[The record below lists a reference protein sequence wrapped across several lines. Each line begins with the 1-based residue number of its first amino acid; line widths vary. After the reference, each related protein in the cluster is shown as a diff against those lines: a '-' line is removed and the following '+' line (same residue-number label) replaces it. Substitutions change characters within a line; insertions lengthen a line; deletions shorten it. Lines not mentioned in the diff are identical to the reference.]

1 MFFKNC
7 RSVRTPLLISIGL
20 SAAAVL
26 AALAYVVLALNALS
40 ERFGHFI
47 DTDQAR
53 LTAFHE
59 LFAQGLQTGQ
69 ATRNILLNPQ
79 DRVAYRNLEIAEKK
93 LDEILARLKQLAV
106 GDPDLERLA
115 GEIESKFAI
124 SRTLH
129 RRAIDIAKTD
139 LEQAR
144 QVLGKEATPA
154 WRAVRALLL
163 KEIETRTAQVATTRE
178 HVMTQADTKARN
190 ALIFVSLAL
199 VFGLALT
206 WNLVHTLTL
215 ALRKLEA
222 SMQQLASGNGDL
234 TRRLPVESQD
244 EIGRT
249 AEAFNN
255 FMGDLQTTIAGIRD
269 SAERVGQASA
279 SLASNVA
286 TVSSASRS
294 QTSAAEAIAAE
305 VEELTTSIAS
315 VAESAELVRN
325 QSSSSLE
332 QTRHGGESLANL
344 VREIGQIRQI
354 VERIAT
360 SVNDYVSSAN
370 TIGNLTGEVKDIAD
384 QTNLLALNAAIEAAR
399 AGEQGRGFAVVAD
412 EVRKLAE
419 KSARSANEIDAVTN
433 SLGDK
438 SQSLLDTVRDGI
450 EALKVSQH
458 ALGEVSSVLES
469 SMNSVSEAHQGVD
482 NITNSVREQKSA
494 SRDIAVNLESIVRA
508 AEENTGIIG
517 QTESAARD
525 FKNIADDLRTT
536 VSRFRV

>member
-26 AALAYVVLALNALS
+26 AALVYVVLSLNTLS
-40 ERFGHFI
+40 ARFGHFI

-106 GDPDLERLA
+106 GDPDLARLA
-115 GEIESKFAI
+115 DEIESKFAV

-129 RRAIDIAKTD
+129 KRAVDTAKTD
-139 LEQAR
+139 PEQAI
-144 QVLGKEATPA
+144 QLLNKEATPA
-154 WRAVRALLL
+154 WRAVRDILL
-163 KEIETRTAQVATTRE
+163 KEIETRTGQVAATRE

-255 FMGDLQTTIAGIRD
+255 FMGDLQTTIARIRD
-269 SAERVGQASA
+269 DAERVGQASA

-482 NITNSVREQKSA
+482 NITNSVREQKSV
-494 SRDIAVNLESIVRA
+494 SQDIAVNLESIVRA

-525 FKNIADDLRTT
+525 FRKIADDLRAT
-536 VSRFRV
+536 VSRFRL

>member
-26 AALAYVVLALNALS
+26 AALVYVVLALNTLS
-40 ERFGHFI
+40 TRFGNFI
-47 DTDQAR
+47 DADQAR

-59 LFAQGLQTGQ
+59 LYAHGLQTGQ
-69 ATRNILLNPQ
+69 ATRNILLDPQNP
-79 DRVAYRNLEIAEKK
+79 VAYRNLESAEKK
-93 LDEILARLKQLAV
+93 LDEVIEKLKQLAV
-106 GDPDLERLA
+106 GEPALASLA
-115 GEIESKFAI
+115 GEIEGKFAA
-124 SRTLH
+124 SRALH
-129 RRAIDIAKTD
+129 KRSIDIAKTD
-139 LEQAR
+139 PEQAV
-144 QVLGKEATPA
+144 QLLNKEATPA
-154 WRAVRALLL
+154 WRAVRDILL
-163 KEIETRTAQVATTRE
+163 KEIETGTAQVAVTRDT
-178 HVMTQADTKARN
+178 VGAQAAAATRN
-190 ALIFVSLAL
+190 ALILVGLAL
-199 VFGLALT
+199 VFGVALT

-215 ALRKLEA
+215 ALRNLEA

-255 FMGDLQTTIAGIRD
+255 FMGDLQATIARIRG

-279 SLASNVA
+279 FLAGNVT
-286 TVSSASRS
+286 TVSSASQS

-315 VAESAELVRN
+315 VAEAAELVRN
-325 QSSSSLE
+325 QSSASLD
-332 QTRHGGESLANL
+332 QTRRGGESLANL

-370 TIGNLTGEVKDIAD
+370 TIGSLTSEVKDIAD

-450 EALKVSQH
+450 EALRVSQG

-469 SMNSVSEAHQGVD
+469 SMNSVGEAHQGVD
-482 NITNSVREQKSA
+482 DITSSVREQKSA
-494 SRDIAVNLESIVRA
+494 SQDIAVNLENIVRA
-508 AEENTGIIG
+508 AEESTTIIG

-525 FKNIADDLRTT
+525 FENIAGDLRAA